1 MTRALRLVSTQPA
14 PAKKKAEPKRPPLI
28 SSEAQRR
35 EAEGLRFY
43 DRARL
48 KPKDLPSTYLALT
61 SYPRRVQHHGT
72 LTGHLVTILLAAAV
86 AVAVALWVQS

>member
-1 MTRALRLVSTQPA
+1 MTRRLRLVSVTPMV
-14 PAKKKAEPKRPPLI
+14 PERPPLI
-28 SSEAQRR
+28 SSEARRR
-35 EAEGLRFY
+35 EAEGQRFY
-43 DRARL
+43 DRAHI

-72 LTGHLVTILLAAAV
+72 LLGHCITVLLAAAV